1 MSIER
6 KSKFQLV
13 KIRTL
18 RWCKDCGA
26 INAIEHLG
34 RDLAWFRCK
43 CLNKKVGD

>member
-1 MSIER
+1 MQLN
-6 KSKFQLV
+6 KSLTKPFSKSV
-13 KIRTL
+13 

-43 CLNKKVGD
+43 CINKRVGD